1 MSKNESNANAQ
12 STGQGMSN
20 DQVTGSMISLITNA
34 QVRYEGILLAIDRK
48 ERSMHLKEVRS
59 FGSEGR
65 RPELGEIPA
74 HDSV

>member
-1 MSKNESNANAQ
+1 MSTTQATATPAAQ
-12 STGQGMSN
+12 GGD
-20 DQVTGSMISLITNA
+20 DQVTGSIITLITNA

-74 HDSV
+74 HDSI